1 MATFSKSGNVVP
13 NGLGFFLPYFDGACQ
28 LRDVF
33 FRTKQI
39 KDSQLLQLVEA
50 YRNTQGQPR
59 QRVIA
64 SLGNATLPAGDPRR
78 LAKAVEDQIN
88 GQTEWLDE
96 ALTEDTAAWIVH
108 VAALAK
114 RSKGAT
120 QVVSGTVIDGVLL
133 DEIQTEQV
141 VELGPQ
147 LVAMKAWDELG
158 FTPMLQNLGMNPTA
172 IATAQVMVANRL
184 IEPLSEWA
192 LIDWAGRTALP
203 ELLDVR
209 LSKSTKDRLYRVSD
223 ELLKHRKPIE
233 IALRG
238 KSQDLFSLNRSVIL
252 YDVTN
257 THFEGVCAKNPKAK
271 HGKNKQKRNDCRQV
285 AVGMAFDENG
295 FPLAH
300 EVFEGNVSDTKTL
313 RSILARLALPEVG
326 LKPVVILDAGFAS
339 AENLALLRELGYS
352 YLINIT
358 RGSRQKYI
366 DEFAASGFE
375 LLSGRKENQQVEV
388 RKITDP
394 DDADSTLVLCRSA
407 QRRLKEVAMISTAEQ
422 RFLKDAEGLQTRI
435 AKGRLKR
442 ESLIERAIGAL
453 LKKHP
458 KVARF
463 YQLTHEQGALRVER
477 DDGRLEAALELC
489 GDYVLKTD
497 HSLKGPELWKLYMTL
512 LRAEEGFNSL
522 KGTLGLRPNFH
533 QLEGRVEGHIF
544 ISILAYH
551 LLCWVGHQLTQ
562 SDDLRD
568 WQTLRRLLRT
578 HSLVTTRLPLE
589 DGRVIE
595 IRKPSRPDAE
605 QALVYQRLGVDWKKA
620 CPAKKFV
627 MK

>member
-1 MATFSKSGNVVP
+1 VP
-13 NGLGFFLPYFDGACQ
+13 NDQKYFLLGFAPARYLSG
-28 LRDVF
+28 VF

-39 KDSQLLQLVEA
+39 KGTPLLQLVEA
-50 YRNTQGQPR
+50 YRNTEGQPR
-59 QRVIA
+59 QRVVA
-64 SLGNATLPAGDPRR
+64 SLGNATLPAGNPRH
-78 LAKAVEDQIN
+78 LAKAVEEQIN
-88 GQTEWLDE
+88 GQNGLLDG
-96 ALTEDTAAWIVH
+96 ALTEATAAWVVH
-108 VAALAK
+108 VASLAK

-120 QVVSGTVIDGVLL
+120 QSVGGTVIDGVLL
-133 DEIQTEQV
+133 DEIQTEQI

-147 LVAMKAWDELG
+147 LVAMKAWDALG
-158 FTPMLQNLGMNPTA
+158 FTPMLHNLGLNPTA

-192 LIDWAGRTALP
+192 LIDWAQRTALP

-209 LSKSTKDRLYRVSD
+209 LSKTTKDRLYRVSD

-233 IALRG
+233 TTLRTTTR
-238 KSQDLFSLNRSVIL
+238 DLFSLKRSVIL

-257 THFEGVCAKNPKAK
+257 THFEGVCAQNPKAK

-300 EVFEGNVSDTKTL
+300 EVFEGNISDTKTL
-313 RSILARLALPEVG
+313 RRILARLALPEAD

-339 AENLALLRELGYS
+339 KENLALLRELGYS

-358 RGSRQKYI
+358 RGSRQKYA

-375 LLSGRKENQQVEV
+375 LLPNRAENQQVEV

-394 DDADSTLVLCRSA
+394 EDASSVLVLCRSA

-422 RFLKDAEGLQTRI
+422 RFLTDSGRLQARI
-435 AKGRLKR
+435 AKGKLKC
-442 ESLIERAIGAL
+442 EALIERAIGAL

-463 YQLTHEQGALRVER
+463 YQLSHERGVLQVER
-477 DDGRLEAALELC
+477 DDGRFEAAVELC

-497 HSLKGPELWKLYMTL
+497 HSLTGPELWKLYMTL
-512 LRAEEGFNSL
+512 LRAEEGFSAL
-522 KGTLGLRPNFH
+522 KGALGLRPNFH

-544 ISILAYH
+544 ISVLAYH
-551 LLCWVGHQLTQ
+551 LLCWVGHRLTQ
-562 SDDLRD
+562 NGDMRN
-568 WQTLRRLLRT
+568 WQTVRRLLRT

-595 IRKPSRPDAE
+595 VRKPSRPDTE
-605 QALVYQRLGVDWKKA
+605 QALVYQRLGIDWKQA
-620 CPAKKFV
+620 CPARKFI

>member
-1 MATFSKSGNVVP
+1 LLVSDFTAY
-13 NGLGFFLPYFDGACQ
+13 LPG
-28 LRDVF
+28 VF

-39 KDSQLLQLVEA
+39 KGTPLLQLVEA
-50 YRNTQGQPR
+50 YRNAEGQPR
-59 QRVIA
+59 QRVVA
-64 SLGNATLPAGDPRR
+64 SLGNASLPAGDPRR
-78 LAKAVEDQIN
+78 LAKAVEEQIN
-88 GQTEWLDE
+88 GHSGLLDV
-96 ALTEDTAAWIVH
+96 ALTEDAAAWVVH
-108 VAALAK
+108 VASLAK

-120 QVVSGTVIDGVLL
+120 QSVGGTVIDGVLL

-141 VELGPQ
+141 VQLGPQ
-147 LVAMKAWDELG
+147 LVAMKAWDALG

-172 IATAQVMVANRL
+172 ISTAQVMISNRL

-192 LIDWAGRTALP
+192 LIDWVQRTALP

-209 LSKSTKDRLYRVSD
+209 LSKATKDRLYRISD
-223 ELLKHRKPIE
+223 ELLKHRKSIE
-233 IALRG
+233 TTLRD
-238 KSQDLFSLNRSVIL
+238 KTQNLFSLNRSVIL

-257 THFEGVCAKNPKAK
+257 THFEGICAKNPKAK

-300 EVFEGNVSDTKTL
+300 EVFEGNIGDTKTL
-313 RSILARLALPEVG
+313 RHILARLALPDAG

-339 AENLALLRELGYS
+339 KENLTLLRELGYS

-358 RGSRQKYI
+358 RGSRQKYAG
-366 DEFAASGFE
+366 EFAASGFE
-375 LLSGRKENQQVEV
+375 LLPDRAENQQVEV

-394 DDADSTLVLCRSA
+394 EDAESTLVLCRSA

-422 RFLKDAEGLQTRI
+422 RFLKDSGRLQARVS
-435 AKGRLKR
+435 KGRLKR
-442 ESLIERAIGAL
+442 ETLIERAIGAL

-463 YQLTHEQGALRVER
+463 YQLRHDSGVLRVEL
-477 DDGRLEAALELC
+477 DDARLEAAVELC

-497 HSLKGPELWKLYMTL
+497 HSLGGPELWRLYMTL
-512 LRAEEGFNSL
+512 LRAEEGFSAL

-533 QLEGRVEGHIF
+533 QLEERVDGHIF
-544 ISILAYH
+544 ISVLAYH
-551 LLCWVGHQLTQ
+551 LLSWVGHQLTQ
-562 SDDLRD
+562 SGDVRD

-578 HSLVTTRLPLE
+578 HSVVTTRLPLE

-595 IRKPSRPDAE
+595 IRKPSLPDAE
-605 QALVYQRLGVDWKKA
+605 QALVYARLGIDWKQA
-620 CPAKKFV
+620 CPARKFV

>member
-1 MATFSKSGNVVP
+1 M
-13 NGLGFFLPYFDGACQ
+13 
-28 LRDVF
+28 F

-39 KDSQLLQLVEA
+39 KGTPLLQLVEA
-50 YRNTQGQPR
+50 YRNPEGQPR
-59 QRVIA
+59 QRVVA
-64 SLGNATLPAGDPRR
+64 SLGNAALPAGDPRH
-78 LAKAVEDQIN
+78 LAKAIEHQIN
-88 GQTEWLDE
+88 GQDDWSDE
-96 ALTEDTAAWIVH
+96 TISADAAAWVVH
-108 VAALAK
+108 VASLAK

-120 QVVSGTVIDGVLL
+120 QAVGGIVIDGVLL
-133 DEIQTEQV
+133 DEIQTQQV

-147 LVAMKAWDELG
+147 LVAMKAWDALG
-158 FTPMLQNLGMNPTA
+158 FPPMLQNLGMNPTA
-172 IATAQVMVANRL
+172 IATAQVMISNRL

-192 LIDWAGRTALP
+192 LIDWAQRTALP

-209 LSKSTKDRLYRVSD
+209 LSKTTKDRLYRVSD

-233 IALRG
+233 TTLRD
-238 KSQDLFSLNRSVIL
+238 KTRNLFSLSRSVIL

-257 THFEGVCAKNPKAK
+257 THFEGICAKNPKAK

-300 EVFEGNVSDTKTL
+300 EVFEGNISDTKTL
-313 RSILARLALPEVG
+313 RRILARLALPEAG

-339 AENLALLRELGYS
+339 AENLTLLRELGYS

-358 RGSRQKYI
+358 RGSRQKYAA
-366 DEFAASGFE
+366 EFAASGFE
-375 LLSGRKENQQVEV
+375 LLPDRAETQQVEV

-394 DDADSTLVLCRSA
+394 EDAQSVLVLCRSA

-422 RFLKDAEGLQTRI
+422 RFLKDSGRLQARI
-435 AKGRLKR
+435 AKGKLKR

-463 YQLTHEQGALRVER
+463 YQLNHEHGILHVQR
-477 DDGRLEAALELC
+477 DDARLEAAVELC

-497 HSLKGPELWKLYMTL
+497 HSLTGPELWKLYMTL
-512 LRAEEGFNSL
+512 LRAEEGFSAL
-522 KGTLGLRPNFH
+522 KGALGLRPNFH
-533 QLEGRVEGHIF
+533 QLEERVEGHIF
-544 ISILAYH
+544 ISVLAYH
-551 LLCWVGHQLTQ
+551 LLCWVGHRLTE
-562 SDDLRD
+562 SGDVRD

-595 IRKPSRPDAE
+595 IRKPSLPDAE
-605 QALVYQRLGVDWKKA
+605 QALVYSRLGIDWKQA
-620 CPAKKFV
+620 CPARKFI

>member
-1 MATFSKSGNVVP
+1 LLCFDPARYLSG
-13 NGLGFFLPYFDGACQ
+13 
-28 LRDVF
+28 VF

-39 KDSQLLQLVEA
+39 KGTPLLQLVEA
-50 YRNTQGQPR
+50 YRNAEGSPR

-64 SLGNATLPAGDPRR
+64 SLGNATLPAGDPRH
-78 LAKAVEDQIN
+78 LAKAVEEQIN
-88 GQTEWLDE
+88 GQAGLSDGALSTE
-96 ALTEDTAAWIVH
+96 TAAW
-108 VAALAK
+108 VAEIASLAK

-120 QVVSGTVIDGVLL
+120 RDVSGTVIDGVLL
-133 DEIQTEQV
+133 DEIQTEQI

-147 LVAMKAWDELG
+147 LVAMKAWDALD
-158 FTPMLQNLGMNPTA
+158 FTPMLEELGMNPTA
-172 IATAQVMVANRL
+172 VATAQVMVANRL

-192 LIDWAGRTALP
+192 LIDWAQRTALP

-209 LSKSTKDRLYRVSD
+209 LSKTTKDRLYRVSD
-223 ELLKHRKPIE
+223 ELLKHRKTIE
-233 IALRG
+233 TTLRD
-238 KSQDLFSLNRSVIL
+238 KTRDLFSLKRSVIL

-300 EVFEGNVSDTKTL
+300 EVFEGNMADTKTL
-313 RSILARLALPEVG
+313 RRILARLALPESG

-339 AENLALLRELGYS
+339 KENLALLRELDYS

-358 RGSRQKYI
+358 RGSRQKYAE
-366 DEFAASGFE
+366 EFAASGFE
-375 LLSGRKENQQVEV
+375 LLPDRSENQQVEV

-394 DDADSTLVLCRSA
+394 EDPESVLVLCRSA

-422 RFLKDAEGLQTRI
+422 RFLKDSGRLQERI
-435 AKGRLKR
+435 AKGKLKR

-458 KVARF
+458 RVGRF
-463 YQLTHEQGALRVER
+463 YQLRHEHGTLRVER
-477 DDGRLEAALELC
+477 DDERIQAAMELC

-497 HSLKGPELWKLYMTL
+497 HSLTGPELWKLYMTL
-512 LRAEEGFNSL
+512 LRAEEGFGAL
-522 KGTLGLRPNFH
+522 KGALGLRPNFH
-533 QLEGRVEGHIF
+533 QLEERVEGHVF
-544 ISILAYH
+544 ISVLAYH
-551 LLCWVGHQLTQ
+551 LLCWVGHRLTQ
-562 SDDLRD
+562 SGDLRD

-578 HSLVTTRLPLE
+578 HSVVTTRLPLV

-595 IRKPSRPDAE
+595 VRKPSRPDAE
-605 QALVYQRLGVDWKKA
+605 QALVYQRLGIDWKKA
-620 CPAKKFV
+620 CPARKFV

>member
-1 MATFSKSGNVVP
+1 MLVSDFTAY
-13 NGLGFFLPYFDGACQ
+13 LPG
-28 LRDVF
+28 VF

-39 KDSQLLQLVEA
+39 KGTPLLQLVEA
-50 YRNTQGQPR
+50 YRNTEGQPR
-59 QRVIA
+59 QRVVA
-64 SLGNATLPAGDPRR
+64 SLGNASLPAGDPRR
-78 LAKAVEDQIN
+78 LAKAVEEQIN
-88 GQTEWLDE
+88 GHSGLLDV
-96 ALTEDTAAWIVH
+96 ALTEDAAAWVVH
-108 VAALAK
+108 VASLAK

-120 QVVSGTVIDGVLL
+120 QTVGGTVIDGVLL

-141 VELGPQ
+141 VQLGPQ
-147 LVAMKAWDELG
+147 LVAMKAWDALG

-172 IATAQVMVANRL
+172 ISTAQVMISNRL

-192 LIDWAGRTALP
+192 LIDWVQRTALP

-209 LSKSTKDRLYRVSD
+209 LSKTTKDRLYRVSD
-223 ELLKHRKPIE
+223 ELLKHRKSIE
-233 IALRG
+233 TTLRD
-238 KSQDLFSLNRSVIL
+238 KTQNLFSLNRSVIL

-257 THFEGVCAKNPKAK
+257 THFEGICAKNPKAK

-300 EVFEGNVSDTKTL
+300 EVFEGNIGDTKTL
-313 RSILARLALPEVG
+313 RHILARLALPEAG

-339 AENLALLRELGYS
+339 KENLTLLRELGYS

-358 RGSRQKYI
+358 RGSRQKYAG
-366 DEFAASGFE
+366 EFAASGFE
-375 LLSGRKENQQVEV
+375 LLPDRTENQQVEV

-422 RFLKDAEGLQTRI
+422 RFLKDSGRLQARVS
-435 AKGRLKR
+435 KGRLKR
-442 ESLIERAIGAL
+442 ETLIERAIGAL

-463 YQLTHEQGALRVER
+463 YQLSHDSGVLRVER
-477 DDGRLEAALELC
+477 DDARLEAAVELC

-497 HSLKGPELWKLYMTL
+497 HSLAGPELWKLYMTL
-512 LRAEEGFNSL
+512 LRAEEGFSAL

-533 QLEGRVEGHIF
+533 QLEERVDGHIF
-544 ISILAYH
+544 ISVLAYH
-551 LLCWVGHQLTQ
+551 LLSWVGHQLTQ
-562 SDDLRD
+562 SGDVRD

-578 HSLVTTRLPLE
+578 HSVVTTRLPLE

-595 IRKPSRPDAE
+595 IRKPSLPDAE
-605 QALVYQRLGVDWKKA
+605 QALVYARLGIDWKQA
-620 CPAKKFV
+620 CPARKFV

>member
-1 MATFSKSGNVVP
+1 MLVSDFTAY
-13 NGLGFFLPYFDGACQ
+13 LPG
-28 LRDVF
+28 VF

-39 KDSQLLQLVEA
+39 KGTPLLQLVEA
-50 YRNTQGQPR
+50 YRNTEGQPR
-59 QRVIA
+59 QRVVA
-64 SLGNATLPAGDPRR
+64 SLGNASLPAGDPRR
-78 LAKAVEDQIN
+78 LAKAVEEQIN
-88 GQTEWLDE
+88 GHSGLLDV
-96 ALTEDTAAWIVH
+96 ALTEDAAAWVVH
-108 VAALAK
+108 VASLAK

-120 QVVSGTVIDGVLL
+120 QTVGGTVIDGVLL

-141 VELGPQ
+141 VQLGPQ
-147 LVAMKAWDELG
+147 LVAMKAWDALG

-172 IATAQVMVANRL
+172 ISTAQVMISNRL

-192 LIDWAGRTALP
+192 LIDWVQRTALP

-209 LSKSTKDRLYRVSD
+209 LSKTTKDRLYRVSD
-223 ELLKHRKPIE
+223 ELLKHRKSIE
-233 IALRG
+233 TTLRD
-238 KSQDLFSLNRSVIL
+238 KTQNLFSLNRSVIL

-257 THFEGVCAKNPKAK
+257 THFEGICAKNPKAK

-300 EVFEGNVSDTKTL
+300 EVFEGNIGDTKTL
-313 RSILARLALPEVG
+313 RHILARLALPEAG

-339 AENLALLRELGYS
+339 KENLTLLRELGYS

-358 RGSRQKYI
+358 RGSRQKYAG
-366 DEFAASGFE
+366 EFAASGFE
-375 LLSGRKENQQVEV
+375 LLPDRTENQQVEV

-422 RFLKDAEGLQTRI
+422 RFLKDSGRLQARVS
-435 AKGRLKR
+435 KGRLKR
-442 ESLIERAIGAL
+442 ETLIERAIGAL

-463 YQLTHEQGALRVER
+463 YQLSHDSGVLRVER
-477 DDGRLEAALELC
+477 DDARLEAAVELC

-497 HSLKGPELWKLYMTL
+497 HSLAGPELWKLYMTL
-512 LRAEEGFNSL
+512 LRAEEGFSAL

-533 QLEGRVEGHIF
+533 QLEERVDGHIF
-544 ISILAYH
+544 ISVLAYH
-551 LLCWVGHQLTQ
+551 LLSWVGHQLTQ
-562 SDDLRD
+562 SGDGRD

-578 HSLVTTRLPLE
+578 HSVVTTRLPLE

-595 IRKPSRPDAE
+595 IRKPSLPDAE
-605 QALVYQRLGVDWKKA
+605 QALVYARLGIDWKQA
-620 CPAKKFV
+620 CPARKFV

>member
-1 MATFSKSGNVVP
+1 MLVSDFTAY
-13 NGLGFFLPYFDGACQ
+13 LPG
-28 LRDVF
+28 VF

-39 KDSQLLQLVEA
+39 KGTPLLQLVEA
-50 YRNTQGQPR
+50 YRNAEGQPR
-59 QRVIA
+59 QRVVA
-64 SLGNATLPAGDPRR
+64 SLGNASLPAGDPRR
-78 LAKAVEDQIN
+78 LAKAVEEQIN
-88 GQTEWLDE
+88 GHSGLLDV
-96 ALTEDTAAWIVH
+96 ALTEDAAAWVVH
-108 VAALAK
+108 VASLAK

-120 QVVSGTVIDGVLL
+120 QSVGGTVIDGVLL

-141 VELGPQ
+141 VQLGPQ
-147 LVAMKAWDELG
+147 LVAMKAWDALG

-172 IATAQVMVANRL
+172 ISTAQVMISNRL

-192 LIDWAGRTALP
+192 LIDWVQRTALP

-209 LSKSTKDRLYRVSD
+209 LSKATKDRLYRISD
-223 ELLKHRKPIE
+223 ELLKHRKSIE
-233 IALRG
+233 TTLRD
-238 KSQDLFSLNRSVIL
+238 KTQNLFSLNRSVIL

-257 THFEGVCAKNPKAK
+257 THFEGICAKNPKAK

-300 EVFEGNVSDTKTL
+300 EVFEGNIGDTKTL
-313 RSILARLALPEVG
+313 RHILARLALPDAG

-339 AENLALLRELGYS
+339 KENLTLLRELGYS

-358 RGSRQKYI
+358 RGSRQKYAG
-366 DEFAASGFE
+366 EFAASGFE
-375 LLSGRKENQQVEV
+375 LLPDRAENQQVEV

-394 DDADSTLVLCRSA
+394 EDAESTLVLCRSA

-422 RFLKDAEGLQTRI
+422 RFLKDSGRLQARVS
-435 AKGRLKR
+435 KGRLKR
-442 ESLIERAIGAL
+442 ETLIERAIGAL

-463 YQLTHEQGALRVER
+463 YQLRHDSGVLRVEL
-477 DDGRLEAALELC
+477 DDARLEAAVELC

-497 HSLKGPELWKLYMTL
+497 HSLGGPELWRLYMTL
-512 LRAEEGFNSL
+512 LRAEEGFSAL

-533 QLEGRVEGHIF
+533 QLEERVDGHIF
-544 ISILAYH
+544 ISVLAYH
-551 LLCWVGHQLTQ
+551 LLSWVGHQLTQ
-562 SDDLRD
+562 SGDVRD

-578 HSLVTTRLPLE
+578 HSVVTTRLPLE

-595 IRKPSRPDAE
+595 IRKPSLPDAE
-605 QALVYQRLGVDWKKA
+605 QALVYARLGIDWKQA
-620 CPAKKFV
+620 CPARKFV